1 MLNGITLMHEHTK
14 IDLSRIKNDLD
25 TRLDVIDE
33 TIKEFK
39 ELYKFGVRNILDVTN
54 IGMGRDFDYIKRVS
68 DESGINIIL
77 CTGFYKTPFLP
88 EYFPEKSV
96 EDIANIMID
105 EIENGIDEK
114 GIKASVIGEVGTSK
128 NEWTEDEKKL
138 FEATV
143 LAHKKTGALI
153 TTHTSIG
160 TLGMEQVEFFKE
172 REVDLSR
179 VIIGHQDLNEDKE
192 EVIQILKSGAS
203 VGFDTIGKNNYMK
216 DIDKIDL
223 LLKIQNQNLIDG
235 VVLSLDITRKSHM
248 KNKGGIGYA
257 YLFETFLPM
266 AKEKG
271 LTDESIKKMLV
282 DNPKRLLKGVIN

>member
-1 MLNGITLMHEHTK
+1 MQDGITLMHEHTM
-14 IDLSRIKNDLD
+14 IDLSRIKNDQD

-39 ELYKFGVRNILDVTN
+39 ELYQYGVRNILDVTN
-54 IGMGRDFDYIKRVS
+54 IGMGRDIDYIKRVS
-68 DESGINIIL
+68 EETGINIIL

-88 EYFPEKSV
+88 EYFTEKSI
-96 EDIANIMID
+96 EEIADIMI
-105 EIENGIDEK
+105 EELEK
-114 GIKASVIGEVGTSK
+114 GIDGSHIKAQVIGEVGTSK
-128 NEWTEDEKKL
+128 NLWTDDEKKL

-172 REVDLSR
+172 RNVDLSK
-179 VIIGHQDLNEDKE
+179 VIIGHQDLNEDKD

-216 DIDKIDL
+216 DTDKIDL
-223 LLKIQNQNLIDG
+223 LLKIQEENLIDG

-248 KNKGGIGYA
+248 KNKGGIGYS
-257 YLFETFLPM
+257 YLFEQFLPM

-271 LTDESIKKMLV
+271 LTDQSIDKMLIE
-282 DNPKRLLKGVIN
+282 NPKRLLKGVIS